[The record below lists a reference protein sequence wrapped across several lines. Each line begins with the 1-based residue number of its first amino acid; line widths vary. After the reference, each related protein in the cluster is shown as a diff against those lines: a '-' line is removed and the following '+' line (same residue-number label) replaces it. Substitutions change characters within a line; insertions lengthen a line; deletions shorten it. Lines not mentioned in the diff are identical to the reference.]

1 MCCQA
6 LQQWL
11 PVRLFFNNIKTHDDD
26 DVVVVPDHKLLPK
39 SYQGSMTNFWST
51 EWVVWIARAVL
62 AGIMC
67 LVLLET
73 KIGLA
78 KTAINMGICVV
89 LWHKYCSKMFL
100 YSFYFITTILKKAC
114 VSCLHIYKMTL
125 HFQSCLCNGLA
136 CNSEW
141 KIALIL
147 SKQCHNCVY

>member
-1 MCCQA
+1 MA
-6 LQQWL
+6 
-11 PVRLFFNNIKTHDDD
+11 
-26 DVVVVPDHKLLPK
+26 
-39 SYQGSMTNFWST
+39 NFWST

-100 YSFYFITTILKKAC
+100 YSFYFITTILKKASEL
-114 VSCLHIYKMTL
+114 VS
-125 HFQSCLCNGLA
+125 LA
-136 CNSEW
+136 YTYIKWLYIFKVAYVMAWHVIQNE
-141 KIALIL
+141 K
-147 SKQCHNCVY
+147 

>member
-39 SYQGSMTNFWST
+39 SYQGSMANFWST

-78 KTAINMGICVV
+78 KTAINMGISVV
-89 LWHKYCSKMFL
+89 LWHKYCSKMF
-100 YSFYFITTILKKAC
+100 ITILKKASEL
-114 VSCLHIYKMTL
+114 VS
-125 HFQSCLCNGLA
+125 LA
-136 CNSEW
+136 YTYIKWLYIFKVAYVMAWHVIQNE
-141 KIALIL
+141 K
-147 SKQCHNCVY
+147 